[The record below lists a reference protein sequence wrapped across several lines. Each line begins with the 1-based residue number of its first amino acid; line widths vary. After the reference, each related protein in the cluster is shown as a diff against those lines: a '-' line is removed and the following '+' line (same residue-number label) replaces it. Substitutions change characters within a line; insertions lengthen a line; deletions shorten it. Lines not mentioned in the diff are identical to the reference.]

1 MLRAEGIKT
10 IYLVTHAA
18 HMLRSQEAFEQAGL
32 AVVPAATVF
41 TASDPGLSLRALVP
55 RATTLARSSY
65 ALHELIGRLWYRLAY
80 AAPASIA
87 LPQGGDPQRP
97 VRSGS

>member
-1 MLRAEGIKT
+1 MR
-10 IYLVTHAA
+10 
-18 HMLRSQEAFEQAGL
+18 RSKEAFERSRL
-32 AVVPAATVF
+32 TVVPAATVF
-41 TASDPGLSLRALVP
+41 TASDPGISLRALVP

-65 ALHELIGRLWYRLAY
+65 ALHELIGRLWYRLDY
-80 AAPASIA
+80 VAPASIV